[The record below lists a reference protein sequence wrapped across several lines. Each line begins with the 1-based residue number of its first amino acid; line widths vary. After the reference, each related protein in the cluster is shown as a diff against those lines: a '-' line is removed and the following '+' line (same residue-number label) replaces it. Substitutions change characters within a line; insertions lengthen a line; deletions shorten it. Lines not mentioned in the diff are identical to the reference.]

1 MAAVVCAMTMPLLA
15 HHTGHG
21 TPVIAFTRIL
31 DQARLQN
38 HDWKAGW
45 KGISKGIGRCI
56 LVSRCGFCLRK
67 GSLRSNRSHNGL
79 WKFSSMPESTTGT
92 KVSEQ
97 EENSIVDDF
106 GSLDERSLFQDMEKR
121 SKHTSPPAEELF
133 PAIDAV
139 MVEAADKVAETVEAA
154 VQTVSSV
161 GEIELPVPVEQPVV
175 AQELAV
181 KTVVF
186 WVCAAIAFGLIIGLK
201 DGTGKASEFFAGY
214 LVEQSLSV
222 DNLFV
227 FVIIFKYFRVPYAYQ
242 RFEAVNLFFAS
253 VLIFS
258 SYKLLTQEDEEDED
272 FSKNYIVNT
281 CRRFIPVAAQY
292 DGKKFFTT
300 IDGHRKATP
309 LLLTLAVVELSD
321 IAFAVDSIPA
331 VFGVTR
337 DPLIVFSSNIFA
349 ILGLRSLYT
358 LVSSS
363 MDELDYLQPSVAVV
377 LGFIGSKMVADFFGY
392 HTSTEVSLGFVISVI
407 GTGIGLS
414 LWKNRRNDQS

>member
-1 MAAVVCAMTMPLLA
+1 
-15 HHTGHG
+15 
-21 TPVIAFTRIL
+21 
-31 DQARLQN
+31 
-38 HDWKAGW
+38 
-45 KGISKGIGRCI
+45 
-56 LVSRCGFCLRK
+56 
-67 GSLRSNRSHNGL
+67 
-79 WKFSSMPESTTGT
+79 MPESTTGT

-227 FVIIFKYFRVPYAYQ
+227 FVIIFKYFRVPYAYQNRILTYGISGAVLFRATMILLGVATLQ